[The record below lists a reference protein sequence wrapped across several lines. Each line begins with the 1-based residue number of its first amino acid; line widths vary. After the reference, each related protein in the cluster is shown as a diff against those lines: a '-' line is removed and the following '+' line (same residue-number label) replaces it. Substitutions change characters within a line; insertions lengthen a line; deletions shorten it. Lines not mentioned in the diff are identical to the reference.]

1 MCKFIRGM
9 VLLMLVLIT
18 SCSSIGGL
26 FSNDPCEGEGCDSA
40 GQRDNSNTTQE
51 WYCYGKND
59 GGEWQCENKRD
70 RGKIVAIAPD
80 NPVPAQA
87 QPVSPTQP
95 DVVRPA
101 EIIAASSA
109 ITQSVNPAVGSERIL
124 QQPEDFYA
132 VQLVAMEDEASVLSY
147 ASQNEISDPLYAR
160 ISSQGKDWFVLLL
173 GLYAE
178 KSAATEANEVWMQTR
193 NLKIKPWIRK
203 LGPLQDAIRAAQ

>member
-1 MCKFIRGM
+1 MCKLIRGM
-9 VLLMLVLIT
+9 VLLMLVLIS

-26 FSNDPCEGEGCDSA
+26 FSNDACEGEGCDSA
-40 GQRDNSNTTQE
+40 GRRDNSDTRPE

-59 GGEWQCENKRD
+59 GGEWQCENEQD
-70 RGKIVAIAPD
+70 RGKIVAIAAR

-87 QPVSPTQP
+87 PSVGPTQL
-95 DVVRPA
+95 DAVRP
-101 EIIAASSA
+101 EPLIAASSG
-109 ITQSVNPAVGSERIL
+109 ITQPVTAPVGSEQIL

-132 VQLVAMEDEASVLSY
+132 VQLVAMEDETSVLSY

-160 ISSQGKDWFVLLL
+160 INSQGKDWFVLLL
-173 GLYAE
+173 GLYAD
-178 KSAATEANEVWMQTR
+178 KIAATDANEAWMQTR